1 MTRPTLPSLCRAA
14 SVLLYTG
21 LVFYSASLYTATVN
35 TVKDTVEDAVKDN
48 DFKDSIEDSDE
59 ARVVRLHQQC
69 EVLKQQVQTG
79 GCISIIYNIYT
90 HLHISKISTHIYRW
104 RPASTRAPRT
114 STRCRRCCGRRPR
127 PMCGCRGSSG
137 WPCVSPTRLV
147 L

>member
-1 MTRPTLPSLCRAA
+1 MTRSRLLSLCRAA

-48 DFKDSIEDSDE
+48 DNKDSIEDSDE

-79 GCISIIYNIYT
+79 GCIST
-90 HLHISKISTHIYRW
+90 HISKIPKISTHIYRW

>member
-48 DFKDSIEDSDE
+48 DNKDSIEDSDE

-79 GCISIIYNIYT
+79 GCTHIYNI
-90 HLHISKISTHIYRW
+90 
-104 RPASTRAPRT
+104 
-114 STRCRRCCGRRPR
+114 
-127 PMCGCRGSSG
+127 
-137 WPCVSPTRLV
+137 
-147 L
+147 

>member
-1 MTRPTLPSLCRAA
+1 MTRSRLPSLCRAA

-35 TVKDTVEDAVKDN
+35 TVKDTAEDGVKDN

-79 GCISIIYNIYT
+79 GCISIIYTHLQSTIYT
-90 HLHISKISTHIYRW
+90 PVSRW

>member
-1 MTRPTLPSLCRAA
+1 M
-14 SVLLYTG
+14 LLYTG
-21 LVFYSASLYTATVN
+21 LVLYSASLYTATVN

-48 DFKDSIEDSDE
+48 DYKDSIEDSDE

-79 GCISIIYNIYT
+79 GCIST
-90 HLHISKISTHIYRW
+90 HISKISKISTHIYRW

-137 WPCVSPTRLV
+137 FRSWFDMLIISWWMKIIL